1 MIRGRRRQVLIALS
15 LGCFLSFGLN
25 FWFVAVAT
33 PENFEDYMWLANVNE
48 PGAYEAERIFRNLYL
63 RFGERWS
70 YRAAILGG
78 YGVLVLMWTVVCFI
92 TLFIAR
98 LTGSGRNQVGSLAAR
113 GAVSRA
119 PVPLRLLP
127 SFLTVQA
134 QFRLAPE
141 SPTN

>member
-98 LTGSGRNQVGSLAAR
+98 LAVDAIKSVRWRRGGSEPCSSSVEAVAVLPHCPGSVPA
-113 GAVSRA
+113 GA
-119 PVPLRLLP
+119 
-127 SFLTVQA
+127 
-134 QFRLAPE
+134 
-141 SPTN
+141 